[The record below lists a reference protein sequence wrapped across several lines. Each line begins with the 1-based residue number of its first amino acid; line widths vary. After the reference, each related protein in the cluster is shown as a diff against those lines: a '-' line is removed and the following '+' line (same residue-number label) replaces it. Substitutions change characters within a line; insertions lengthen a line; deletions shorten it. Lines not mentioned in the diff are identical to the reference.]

1 MITDAINNG
10 LATIVVFMDFAK
22 AFDKVSHRALIVKLE
37 GYGFAGNLL
46 SWLKDFLSGRKQRV
60 VMGEVVSDWMDV
72 LSGVPQGSVLGPLLF
87 IIFIND
93 LPEAVKGLCKLFA
106 DDTKLIS
113 TIRSPSDLTILQ
125 SDVDNLVEWA
135 DNWLMEFNDDKCKY
149 MVFNN
154 KQLVIDLKMKGE
166 PLSSTEKE
174 RDLGIYISSD
184 LKWGYQVS
192 LAANRASSVLGQLKK
207 CFKKWSVSIFRQL
220 YVALVRPH
228 LEYAIVAWCPH
239 LKKDIEV
246 LEKVQRRATKLVKSI
261 KHLSY
266 EERLKR
272 LRLTKLSA
280 RRVRADM
287 IEFYKITNGLTEVC
301 WRNPIK
307 QCNYLSVEGPA
318 TSIRGAKHRLAKQ
331 FTKNSQREN
340 FMLNR
345 VVDNWNKLPK
355 MVVEAKSKNFFKK
368 KLDEF
373 NTALEISN

>member
-1 MITDAINNG
+1 M
-10 LATIVVFMDFAK
+10 
-22 AFDKVSHRALIVKLE
+22 
-37 GYGFAGNLL
+37 
-46 SWLKDFLSGRKQRV
+46 
-60 VMGEVVSDWMDV
+60 
-72 LSGVPQGSVLGPLLF
+72 
-87 IIFIND
+87 
-93 LPEAVKGLCKLFA
+93 
-106 DDTKLIS
+106 
-113 TIRSPSDLTILQ
+113 
-125 SDVDNLVEWA
+125 
-135 DNWLMEFNDDKCKY
+135 
-149 MVFNN
+149 
-154 KQLVIDLKMKGE
+154 
-166 PLSSTEKE
+166 
-174 RDLGIYISSD
+174 
-184 LKWGYQVS
+184 
-192 LAANRASSVLGQLKK
+192 
-207 CFKKWSVSIFRQL
+207 
-220 YVALVRPH
+220 
-228 LEYAIVAWCPH
+228 
-239 LKKDIEV
+239 KKDIEV

-355 MVVEAKSKNFFKK
+355 MVVEARSKNFFKK